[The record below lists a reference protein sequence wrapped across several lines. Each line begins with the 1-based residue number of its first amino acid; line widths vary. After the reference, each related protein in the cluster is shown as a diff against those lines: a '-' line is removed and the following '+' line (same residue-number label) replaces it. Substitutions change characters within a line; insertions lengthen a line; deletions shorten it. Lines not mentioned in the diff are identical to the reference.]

1 MRSLD
6 PLVAVVVMVVGI
18 ILIVVARRASRVRG
32 SRADSWI
39 ALRIGD
45 VLFTEMLGAFLIGFA
60 VGDLFASDD
69 EPGQPRRIGFGRFGG
84 RFGGG
89 GTALPL
95 PFMIGIAAAAV
106 AAIARIDF
114 GALLMRSRPAAKA
127 SDYVGMRARVIAHI
141 PAGGVGEIAM
151 PDAIGNMTAVLATAD
166 TDVMVGTQVQITG
179 ISGRNFVVAPATPAP

>member
-6 PLVAVVVMVVGI
+6 PLVAVLAIVLGI
-18 ILIVVARRASRVRG
+18 ALIVVARVSSRVKG
-32 SRADSWI
+32 SRADTWV

-45 VLFTEMLGAFLIGFA
+45 VLFTEMLGAFLVGFA
-60 VGDLFASDD
+60 FADLFASDD

-89 GTALPL
+89 GSALPL
-95 PFMIGIAAAAV
+95 PFMVGLAGAAI

-127 SDYVGMRARVIAHI
+127 SDYVGMRVRVIAHI

-151 PDAIGNMTAVLATAD
+151 PDARGNLTSVIATAE
-166 TDVMVGTQVQITG
+166 TDLTVGTQVRITG
-179 ISGRNFVVAPATPAP
+179 INGRNFVVARADTP

>member
-6 PLVAVVVMVVGI
+6 PVLAALAILLGI
-18 ILIVVARRASRVRG
+18 VLIVVARWASRVRG

-45 VLFTEMLGAFLIGFA
+45 VLFTEMLGAFLVGFA
-60 VGDLFASDD
+60 FADLFASDD

-84 RFGGG
+84 RLGGG

-95 PFMIGIAAAAV
+95 PFMVGLAAAAL
-106 AAIARIDF
+106 AAIGRIDF
-114 GALLMRSRPAAKA
+114 GALLMRSRPAAKE
-127 SDYVGMRARVIAHI
+127 SDYVGMRVRVIAHI

-151 PDAIGNMTAVLATAD
+151 PDGRGNMTSVIATAE
-166 TDVMVGTQVQITG
+166 TDVMVGTWVRVTG
-179 ISGRNFVVAPATPAP
+179 IRGRQLVVARADSP